1 MCGYFPSASY
11 EVDIYGKSVVPLTV
25 PLDKSIFCSDFLD
38 NLHLLLSNYS
48 NQSYWLRNEPILALD
63 VEKSRQIK
71 DKTDQFH
78 IDYAFHQTT
87 LVVLL
92 SDISDD
98 STTTEIIKSSHT
110 YPHLLF
116 ELLYKNKLRFSNLSK
131 LITKQLIAKWGVSK
145 LTGKAG
151 DCFIFDPGNAFHRA
165 SWGTDRLM
173 LHFTFCISSQHL
185 TPGYRE
191 HLSKFGKLYT
201 ENKLTAESL
210 L

>member
-1 MCGYFPSASY
+1 M
-11 EVDIYGKSVVPLTV
+11 K
-25 PLDKSIFCSDFLD
+25 
-38 NLHLLLSNYS
+38 
-48 NQSYWLRNEPILALD
+48 
-63 VEKSRQIK
+63 
-71 DKTDQFH
+71 
-78 IDYAFHQTT
+78 
-87 LVVLL
+87 
-92 SDISDD
+92 
-98 STTTEIIKSSHT
+98 
-110 YPHLLF
+110 
-116 ELLYKNKLRFSNLSK
+116 
-131 LITKQLIAKWGVSK
+131 ITKQLIAKWGVSK